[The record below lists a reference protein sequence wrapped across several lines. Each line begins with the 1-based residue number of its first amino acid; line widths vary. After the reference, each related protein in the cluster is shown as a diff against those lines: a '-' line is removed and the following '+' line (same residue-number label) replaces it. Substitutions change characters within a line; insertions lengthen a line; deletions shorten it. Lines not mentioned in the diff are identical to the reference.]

1 MPLTKAQINK
11 IFAKNQIALEDME
24 TVASS
29 PKLKGFDSIDLSGK
43 GITDEI
49 GLVLI
54 NSDYIGDLIEL
65 DLSEN
70 SLTNDFVKALIE
82 TSNAPKLEKL
92 LLVSNYIKS
101 SSIPSLVEKF
111 GNALN
116 NNPSE
121 GDNDHICG
129 VAIYYDGGNWIRL
142 FDAAKKGLIDPRDLN
157 NKEIDDASYESAGGA
172 YYTSLILN
180 KVEDFYWIF
189 NEESGDDEIF
199 DNLGDAEAAFEELKG
214 DEDEEESDDS
224 DSDDKWYDPLN
235 ELSQK
240 NKRERDN
247 IIDEVDKLCK
257 KRAKKLGLPGVAE
270 QELAEDV
277 HLEMV
282 LIPAG
287 TFVMGSPTSEE
298 GREDVETQH
307 EVTITKPFYMGKY
320 EVTQEQWEVV
330 MGNNPSSNKGAKT
343 AVTDLSWEDC
353 QEFIKN
359 LNEKTNGGYR
369 LPTEAEWEY
378 ACRAGTTTSYSI
390 GDEISKGDA
399 NYGNS
404 DWSDN
409 WNGIKP
415 VALGSYKPNPFGLYD
430 MHGNV
435 WEWCEDWYADYP
447 AGAVTDPTGLETG
460 EDRVLRGGSFESDGS
475 NARSSFRNL
484 NSPTNR
490 YADYGFRLA
499 RTI

>member
-129 VAIYYDGGNWIRL
+129 IAIYYDGGNWIRL

-247 IIDEVDKLCK
+247 IIDEVDKQCK

-343 AVTDLSWEDC
+343 AVTDVSWEDC

-378 ACRAGTTTSYSI
+378 ACRAGTSTAYSFGAKI
-390 GDEISKGDA
+390 MPKDA
-399 NYGNS
+399 NYDDSGI
-404 DWSDN
+404 DN
-409 WNGIKP
+409 P
-415 VALGSYKPNPFGLYD
+415 VEVGSYKPNVFGLYD

-435 WEWCEDWYADYP
+435 LEWCEDWYGAYP
-447 AGAVTDPTGLETG
+447 VESVTDPKGPATG
-460 EDRVLRGGSFESDGS
+460 EYRVLRGGCFYGGGS
-475 NARSSFRNL
+475 GVRSSYRSGH
-484 NSPTNR
+484 SPSNR
-490 YADYGFRLA
+490 GDLGGFRLA
-499 RTI
+499 RTK